1 MKLNRLIATC
11 GLAAALCLSAGSL
24 FAQDNTN
31 DNGNGGQGGQGRR
44 QRGQGGPSGGN
55 FDPAQMQ
62 QRMMERVKEDLGY
75 TNDTEWSAVEPLVQK
90 VMDARRDVGF
100 GGMGRMFRNRGGN
113 NNGGPGG
120 GRGFGPE
127 PSAEQKALQ
136 DAIDNNAP
144 KAQIKAAL
152 DKYRASQKDKQ
163 AKLEQAQ
170 ANLKKVLTQKQEA
183 QAVLSG
189 LVN

>member
-1 MKLNRLIATC
+1 MNRLIAVC
-11 GLAAALCLSAGSL
+11 GLVAALSLSASSL
-24 FAQDNTN
+24 FAQDNNTN
-31 DNGNGGQGGQGRR
+31 DNGGQGGQPGRR
-44 QRGQGGPSGGN
+44 MRGQGGPGGGN
-55 FDPAQMQ
+55 YDPAQRQ
-62 QRMMERVKEDLGY
+62 QQMLERIKDELGF
-75 TNDTEWSAVEPLVQK
+75 TNDTDWSAVEPLVQK

-113 NNGGPGG
+113 NGG

-127 PSAEQKALQ
+127 PSAEQKALE

-144 KAQIKAAL
+144 KGQLKAAL

-163 AKLEQAQ
+163 SKLEQAQ
-170 ANLKKVLTQKQEA
+170 ANLKKVLSQKQEA
-183 QAVLSG
+183 QAVLLG